1 MPESK
6 LGELS
11 APVYCILS
19 LVPFLIRQMQRER
32 FSKSLKAKITIGIVV
47 PVMLIAGLFSLL
59 QFLQRRQGMFSDL
72 ERSATQVGEV
82 IESSLVRAMMTHDLE
97 SMQYAV
103 DEIAATQEDITEV
116 MLIDKPGEIKASY
129 QGLRTGEVLEL
140 DDPTCQLCHRQQTE
154 NRNQSVVFTTDTG
167 ERFLRNVNPIANE
180 EQCHA
185 CHDSGASILGILIT
199 DLSMARVDSV
209 LAADL
214 RDNMVLSLGMVA
226 AVVLAV
232 NFMISNT
239 VTNKVE
245 AMVNTMRRFAKGD
258 LDQRAPA
265 TSEDELGEL
274 AAAFNDMAEGLKE
287 KAKLEKEVSRR
298 TEELQRQTRRLL
310 TLNTVAGTVNRS
322 LDVDEMLQTGLT
334 KVLDLLSLDAGEIW
348 LLNGAEGVMSMRSH
362 HGQQPEFREEDG
374 HIGIDECLCGLVA
387 RSGQAM
393 MSADTRSDPRLSRT
407 ACCLAGYLSTVA
419 APLSSRE
426 KTLGVLALHHREPN
440 HFQAQDL
447 ELLDAI
453 GKQLGVAVQNAQL
466 YGEMEEEV
474 GERTRHLELLYE
486 ITGVISTHLQNDP
499 LLQEIVSQTA
509 RAAEAQGGI
518 VMTAGRSDVWQRQ
531 ATYGRPSEGLAEKVS
546 RLLNG
551 GKESLDAD
559 LLTARISS
567 HGEIV
572 GALGL
577 EGKAGHRSFTSE
589 DAQLLQGVAAQAA
602 IALENAALY
611 SEVQG
616 VAILEERERLAR
628 EMHDGLAQTLG
639 YLRLQLKVAG
649 ERLSK
654 GEVAEAEQILVDM
667 ITTTEEAYVDAREA
681 IADLRSAVFEGADF
695 VSTLDAYLEEFGL
708 QNRIRTSLV
717 VEAET
722 EIRPPAIQ
730 AVQLVRIVQQALANV
745 RKHSQATTVVV
756 RLRRENQF
764 VVMTIE
770 DDGQGFDSHE
780 VSRRKGWHFGL
791 NIMRERA
798 ESLNGTLEIHS
809 GPGQG
814 TQIITT
820 VPLEDWRR

>member
-1 MPESK
+1 MPELKS
-6 LGELS
+6 GQVP
-11 APVYCILS
+11 APVTAS
-19 LVPFLIRQMQRER
+19 LALLFLIQQMQRER
-32 FSKSLKAKITIGIVV
+32 FTKSLKTKITIGIVV

-59 QFLQRRQGMFSDL
+59 QFLQRRQGMLSDL
-72 ERSATQVGEV
+72 ESCATKVGEV
-82 IESSLVRAMMTHDLE
+82 IESSLVRDMMTHDLE
-97 SMQYAV
+97 GIQYAV
-103 DEIAATQEDITEV
+103 DEIAATQEDITGV
-116 MLIDKPGEIKASY
+116 MLIDKPGEIKASF

-154 NRNQSVVFTTDTG
+154 NRNQSVLFATDTG

-180 EQCHA
+180 EQCHT

-209 LAADL
+209 LAAFL
-214 RDNMVLSLGMVA
+214 RDHMVLSLGMVV

-245 AMVNTMRRFAKGD
+245 GMVNTVRRFAKGD

-265 TSEDELGEL
+265 TSDDELGEL
-274 AAAFNDMAEGLKE
+274 AAAFNDMAEGLKD
-287 KAKLEKEVSRR
+287 KAKLEQEVLSR

-322 LDVDEMLQTGLT
+322 LDMDEMLQTGLK
-334 KVLDLLSLDAGEIW
+334 KVLDLLGLDAGEIW
-348 LLNGAEGVMSMRSH
+348 LLNGAEGVMSLHSH
-362 HGQQPEFREEDG
+362 YGQQPEFREKDA
-374 HIGIDECLCGLVA
+374 HVSVDECLCGLVA

-393 MSADTRSDPRLSRT
+393 MSTDTSSDPRLSRT
-407 ACCLAGYLSTVA
+407 ACRQGGYRSTVA
-419 APLSSRE
+419 VPLTSRE

-466 YGEMEEEV
+466 YSEMEEEV
-474 GERTRHLELLYE
+474 RERTRHLELLYE
-486 ITGVISTHLQNDP
+486 ITGVISSHLQNRP

-509 RAAEAQGGI
+509 HAAEAQGGI
-518 VMTAGRSDVWQRQ
+518 VMTAGRPDDWHRQ
-531 ATYGRPSEGLAEKVS
+531 ATHGRPSEELAEKVS
-546 RLLNG
+546 GLLKG
-551 GKESLDAD
+551 EEESLDAD
-559 LLTARISS
+559 FLTARISS
-567 HGEIV
+567 QGEIV

-577 EGKAGHRSFTSE
+577 EGKAGHRPFTNE

-602 IALENAALY
+602 IALENAELY

-628 EMHDGLAQTLG
+628 EVHDGLAQTLG
-639 YLRLQLKVAG
+639 YLRLRLKVAG
-649 ERLSK
+649 EYLSK
-654 GEVAEAEQILVDM
+654 GEVAEAEQILADM
-667 ITTTEEAYVDAREA
+667 ITTTEEAYAGAREA

-695 VSTLDAYLEEFGL
+695 ISTLDAYLEEFGL
-708 QNRIRTSLV
+708 QNRIKTSLV

-730 AVQLVRIVQQALANV
+730 AVQLVRIVQQAVANV
-745 RKHSQATTVVV
+745 RKHSKATTVVV
-756 RLRRENQF
+756 RLRKENES

-770 DDGQGFDSHE
+770 DDGQGFDVHE

-809 GPGQG
+809 RPGQG
-814 TQIITT
+814 TKVIAT